1 MDQTMEERLLGY
13 ISSLKDLNKKLE
25 EQLATTQEALDAVLM
40 GEVEPEVSDGSILSD
55 EN

>member
-40 GEVEPEVSDGSILSD
+40 GEMETEVNDGSISGNED
-55 EN
+55 